1 MQMFLGD
8 LRYGARLLL
17 RSPAFTLVAV
27 TALAIRIGANLSIFG
42 FASALLVRPP
52 TGIANPGRLAVYTN
66 RFSNTAYAD
75 YEAYRDRN
83 RSFLALAAFR
93 GESASI
99 RSGGAPEQLNAFAV
113 SGNYFAT
120 LGCLRLL
127 AVPSASTTI
136 GPARPA
142 RWS

>member
-17 RSPAFTLVAV
+17 RSRAFTLVAV
-27 TALAIRIGANLSIFG
+27 TALAIGIGANLSIFG

-83 RSFLALAAFR
+83 RSFLALAAIPR
-93 GESASI
+93 RVGEHSQRRRAGTTE
-99 RSGGAPEQLNAFAV
+99 RVRRQWQL
-113 SGNYFAT
+113 FAT
-120 LGCLRLL
+120 LGCLRL

>member
-1 MQMFLGD
+1 MQTFLGD

-27 TALAIRIGANLSIFG
+27 TALAIGIGANLSIFG
-42 FASALLVRPP
+42 FASAPLVRPP

-83 RSFLALAAFR
+83 RSFLARETA
-93 GESASI
+93 
-99 RSGGAPEQLNAFAV
+99 SGGAV
-113 SGNYFAT
+113 SEETASA
-120 LGCLRLL
+120 RL
-127 AVPSASTTI
+127 STTN
-136 GPARPA
+136 GKPMK
-142 RWS
+142 